1 MITRLYP
8 HQIRST
14 ANNVILNVG
23 RAIGGFSSVII
34 GKILDIS
41 GVSTVMI
48 FLASLY
54 LISLVAL
61 WTIGNLKSDIYQDLG
76 QGLEAEKA

>member
-1 MITRLYP
+1 
-8 HQIRST
+8 
-14 ANNVILNVG
+14 
-23 RAIGGFSSVII
+23 
-34 GKILDIS
+34 
-41 GVSTVMI
+41 MI

-54 LISLVAL
+54 LISLAAL